1 MSKVSDAANALSIS
15 ECISLLYI
23 ATTPVENEV
32 PWHHVRKLLLWGLV
46 RRSEGRLVHT
56 DFGQQV
62 ADWTAEWADAA
73 GAA

>member
-1 MSKVSDAANALSIS
+1 MSKVSGAANALSIS

-32 PWHHVRKLLLWGLV
+32 PWHHVRKLLLLGLA
-46 RRSEGRLVHT
+46 RRSNGRLEFT
-56 DFGQQV
+56 DLGQQV
-62 ADWTAEWADAA
+62 ADWTTEVAEAA